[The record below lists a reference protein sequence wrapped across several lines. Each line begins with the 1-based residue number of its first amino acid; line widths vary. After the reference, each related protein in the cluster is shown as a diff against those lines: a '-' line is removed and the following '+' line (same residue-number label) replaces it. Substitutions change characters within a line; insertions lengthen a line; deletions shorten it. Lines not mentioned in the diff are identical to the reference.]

1 MKGLFTLGLLVICWQ
16 LTVKR
21 QRKKTIQRQELQ
33 IQGLKFEIENLTKII
48 SEYEKNKIRSDDKGG
63 VINP

>member
-48 SEYEKNKIRSDDKGG
+48 SEYERRGQKQTN
-63 VINP
+63 

>member
-48 SEYEKNKIRSDDKGG
+48 SEYERRGQKQTD
-63 VINP
+63 